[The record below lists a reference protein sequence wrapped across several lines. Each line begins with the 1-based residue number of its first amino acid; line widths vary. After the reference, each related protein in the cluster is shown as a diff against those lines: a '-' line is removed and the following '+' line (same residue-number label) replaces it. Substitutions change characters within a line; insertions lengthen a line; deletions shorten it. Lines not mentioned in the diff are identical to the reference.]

1 MFGTFFVEGSVGGI
15 DEEIIHADDEPSFSD
30 HITEGVIHE
39 PLKGGGRV
47 GEPEEHDCVFE

>member
-30 HITEGVIHE
+30 HITEEVIHE